1 VLCSVEAARHH
12 GIPTDRWVFPRVGI
26 ESSHAVSVI
35 CRDRIDAWPAM
46 QVLGDTAAAWLGR
59 PLEEIEVAE
68 VYSCFP
74 AAVRVQQRALGLDLG
89 GTPTVTG
96 GMAFAGG
103 PFNNFV
109 LQSLVA
115 VAAFLRADPDQLG
128 LVTTVSGLLTKPGL
142 GIWSARPDGRPP
154 LLADLA
160 FEVESVTG
168 VVEAVE
174 TLDGYDGTGI
184 VATYTVTY
192 EGQDPVRVVAVCD
205 TDDGRRCVSISE
217 DRSLA
222 ASACAEE
229 LIGTRV
235 RIGSGAFAPL

>member
-1 VLCSVEAARHH
+1 
-12 GIPTDRWVFPRVGI
+12 
-26 ESSHAVSVI
+26 
-35 CRDRIDAWPAM
+35 
-46 QVLGDTAAAWLGR
+46 
-59 PLEEIEVAE
+59 
-68 VYSCFP
+68 
-74 AAVRVQQRALGLDLG
+74 
-89 GTPTVTG
+89 
-96 GMAFAGG
+96 MAFSGG

-109 LQSLVA
+109 LQSLAA
-115 VAAFLRADPDQLG
+115 VAARLRADPDQLG

-168 VVEAVE
+168 VVEAVA
-174 TLDGYDGTGI
+174 TLDGYDGAGA

-217 DRSLA
+217 GPALA
-222 ASACAEE
+222 ADACREE
-229 LIGTRV
+229 LIGVRV
-235 RIGSGAFAPL
+235 RIRSGGFTPL

>member
-1 VLCSVEAARHH
+1 
-12 GIPTDRWVFPRVGI
+12 
-26 ESSHAVSVI
+26 
-35 CRDRIDAWPAM
+35 
-46 QVLGDTAAAWLGR
+46 
-59 PLEEIEVAE
+59 
-68 VYSCFP
+68 
-74 AAVRVQQRALGLDLG
+74 
-89 GTPTVTG
+89 
-96 GMAFAGG
+96 MAFAGG

-109 LQSLVA
+109 LQSLAA

-160 FEVESVTG
+160 FEVESATG
-168 VVEAVE
+168 VVEAVA

-192 EGQDPVRVVAVCD
+192 EGQDPVRVVVVCD

-217 DRSLA
+217 DPTLA
-222 ASACAEE
+222 AAVCTEE

-235 RIGSGAFAPL
+235 RIGSGAFAPI